1 MLTKGL
7 FIGRKVGSSVLH
19 RHASSVIIKGPH
31 YDEIKGLI
39 DRARVAQE
47 AISGYR

>member
-1 MLTKGL
+1 MGQVASRAA
-7 FIGRKVGSSVLH
+7 IRRS
-19 RHASSVIIKGPH
+19 ASSVVIKGPH
-31 YDEIKGLI
+31 YEEIKGLI